1 MSTHSVRKQTEM
13 GSNWFKKISSLEAVW
28 TFISVMVLSLI
39 GLVIV
44 LSMSNSRIVVEELYN
59 FEAKNLTNV
68 STIKIPDCCISKC
81 SYKLVVDNGPPQWS
95 TINRLKEEEI
105 REIAQYVAHQYSH
118 DFYNNPAVIDPIIQA
133 YEELHQSQANPEY
146 QQAHYLHKILLQ
158 DLQVVQKI
166 IHDKFGQDGNLYFD
180 AGKLSEVEF
189 NAKVRTVAN
198 KLSGLQSFHSD
209 YVHHLQQI
217 KANVYNLIN
226 LGINTVPVKER
237 VADWNLVNA
246 RLLHDTVNN
255 TERELMEMVKENR
268 NIINQYGNQ
277 TPAYEML
284 YRVRVKIAEYFYRA
298 ALEINFKLQRH
309 RELEKSKRNY
319 PPTTPSNQ
327 QPIYPANNKPTEVSD
342 KDPYAGAS
350 APPVQSIF
358 PNLQRFQK

>member
-1 MSTHSVRKQTEM
+1 M
-13 GSNWFKKISSLEAVW
+13 GNNWFKKNSGLNAAW
-28 TFISVMVLSLI
+28 AFITLIVVSLI
-39 GLVIV
+39 GLFVV
-44 LSMSNSRIVVEELYN
+44 LSMSNSRVVVEELYN

-68 STIKIPDCCISKC
+68 STTKIPDCCIFKC
-81 SYKLVVDNGPPQWS
+81 SYQLVVDNGPSEWS

-118 DFYNNPAVIDPIIQA
+118 DFYNNPGVIHPIKQA
-133 YEELHQSQANPEY
+133 FEELQQSQANPEY
-146 QQAHYLHKILLQ
+146 QQAYYLHKILLQ

-166 IHDKFGQDGNLYFD
+166 IHDKFGRDGNLYFD

-189 NAKVRTVAN
+189 NAKVRAVADR
-198 KLSGLQSFHSD
+198 LSGLQSFHSD

-217 KANVYNLIN
+217 KANVYILIN

-237 VADWNLVNA
+237 VAEWNLVNA
-246 RLLHDTVNN
+246 KLLHDTVNK
-255 TERELMEMVKENR
+255 TEEKLMKMVKEKR

-284 YRVRVKIAEYFYRA
+284 YRVRVKIAEYFYRT
-298 ALEINFKLQRH
+298 ALEINFNLQRR

-319 PPTTPSNQ
+319 PVTTPSNQ
-327 QPIYPANNKPTEVSD
+327 QPIYPANNKPTGVSD

-350 APPVQSIF
+350 APPVQSIY
-358 PNLQRFQK
+358 PSLDRFKK